1 MSVAGIR
8 DVHQLGLSSSIFKTN
23 DWGLNNVRVCHLP
36 HVTSSGYTVEGF
48 ISLWWHQEPGFLL
61 YFQSVLLRVQPSFIL
76 TATRVPAVM
85 LSHWA
90 GRRNGVLWAHG
101 PGPCWG
107 LWPHSPGLS
116 LSSVSSTWLYAHGGI
131 TLQPHHSIFALLGP
145 QKTTQPQA
153 RAVTHP
159 LYNQLVQGS

>member
-107 LWPHSPGLS
+107 LWPHSPGLLWVQSAQHGSMHTGASRSSHTTAS
-116 LSSVSSTWLYAHGGI
+116 LLCWGHRRPPSHK
-131 TLQPHHSIFALLGP
+131 QE
-145 QKTTQPQA
+145 Q
-153 RAVTHP
+153 
-159 LYNQLVQGS
+159 